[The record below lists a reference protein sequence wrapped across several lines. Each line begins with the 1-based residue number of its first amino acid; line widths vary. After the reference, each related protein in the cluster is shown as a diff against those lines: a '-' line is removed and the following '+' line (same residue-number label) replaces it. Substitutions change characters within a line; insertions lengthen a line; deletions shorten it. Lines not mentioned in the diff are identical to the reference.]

1 MIPVSMLLGLF
12 TGGGKGKAIAIVV
25 GVLILTVVIGGL
37 CFKIS
42 WLKTDIAVLGK
53 EKAELES
60 DISAYKLEIK
70 NGETEITLLK
80 ESSNQTARV
89 ISSLQGQ
96 LSTVQKSAKKYR
108 IQHAKAVRLLN
119 SAQNHPITNST
130 GVLSYEDSRN
140 AAEFINHTLGLQPET
155 HQQNR

>member
-12 TGGGKGKAIAIVV
+12 TGSGKAKIVAIVV
-25 GVLILTVVIGGL
+25 GVLILTIVIGGL

-42 WLKTDIAVLGK
+42 WLKTDIAELK
-53 EKAELES
+53 SDISDLES
-60 DISAYKLEIK
+60 DISGYKLEIRT
-70 NGETEITLLK
+70 GETEITLLK
-80 ESSNQTARV
+80 ESGNQTARV

-119 SAQNHPITNST
+119 SARNHPITNST

-140 AAEFINHTLGLQPET
+140 ASGFINHTLGMQPEAC
-155 HQQNR
+155 Q